1 MSNDP
6 TSLFFPD
13 SDGSVDLYSVLKV
26 SSTATGD
33 DIKTAYR
40 KLALKHHP
48 DKHAAASEEAK
59 ASASATF
66 QQIGF
71 AYAVLSDTARRK
83 RYDATGSADP
93 GIEDLAEG
101 EDAWERYFQEM
112 FDTVTRERLD
122 EMRRAYQGSDEERS
136 DLRAAYLAGNGS
148 IEDIMDA
155 IPHSTYED
163 EVRLVALVN
172 DMIGAGELQQL
183 PTWTAAIK
191 NIKAQNARQKKGEK
205 EAKEAEEAARELG
218 VWDEFYGSG
227 KVGKRKGKGKG
238 ATASNGDPEGED
250 HSALKAL
257 IQSKAKKMDGF
268 LDSLAEKF
276 YMRNSIKD
284 YNYRDMAATCI
295 FLATK
300 VEECGRKLKDVA
312 TTVIFKT
319 NGNLKPDTDLQAL
332 ENSKEHK
339 KWTENILVYEETLL
353 DSLCFDLVVES
364 PHACLATTFNASE
377 LGSGD
382 YGLFSVMGITSSLDD
397 NHSLDPVVL
406 NAWGIAHDTLRI
418 PICLFFNAKIIAAA
432 CFLISLVSCPDLSSS
447 PEWTDFPSPFDRYLS
462 TDPSTLDWLQR
473 FSLGTSDI
481 QQIADCTF
489 IMLYFYKASEP
500 NERVQSPI
508 PYQQASFNLAAAQ
521 NARLS
526 FLF

>member
-1 MSNDP
+1 
-6 TSLFFPD
+6 
-13 SDGSVDLYSVLKV
+13 SDGSVDLYSVLEV

-183 PTWTAAIK
+183 PTWTAAVK

-268 LDSLAEKF
+268 LDSLAEK
-276 YMRNSIKD
+276 YASASKPGSKG
-284 YNYRDMAATCI
+284 AAGR
-295 FLATK
+295 
-300 VEECGRKLKDVA
+300 GRKRSA
-312 TTVIFKT
+312 PTEEP
-319 NGNLKPDTDLQAL
+319 GEEEEQMGRP
-332 ENSKEHK
+332 SKRRGKAKEG
-339 KWTENILVYEETLL
+339 V
-353 DSLCFDLVVES
+353 DD
-364 PHACLATTFNASE
+364 NAS
-377 LGSGD
+377 
-382 YGLFSVMGITSSLDD
+382 
-397 NHSLDPVVL
+397 
-406 NAWGIAHDTLRI
+406 
-418 PICLFFNAKIIAAA
+418 
-432 CFLISLVSCPDLSSS
+432 
-447 PEWTDFPSPFDRYLS
+447 
-462 TDPSTLDWLQR
+462 
-473 FSLGTSDI
+473 
-481 QQIADCTF
+481 
-489 IMLYFYKASEP
+489 KAS
-500 NERVQSPI
+500 RGRSAKGKTAKV
-508 PYQQASFNLAAAQ
+508 
-521 NARLS
+521 
-526 FLF
+526 